1 MPASVRSLLK
11 VFDVLTLNIEGLG
24 MPWSCMQLG
33 LFFDQLLILVLAPWV
48 LGLLILACS
57 MAAEVLTKRKAASLK
72 AGLIRG
78 LPSLMCLLFYA
89 FPVVFSQAFQALDCE
104 SFGKGES
111 SFLRADYS
119 LDCSSPEYDQ
129 VESLAWVAIV
139 LYPICVP
146 LLCD

>member
-1 MPASVRSLLK
+1 MPASVASLLK

-24 MPWSCMQLG
+24 LPWSCMQLG
-33 LFFDQLLILVLAPWV
+33 LFFDQLLILMLAPWV
-48 LGLLILACS
+48 LGLLILVGC
-57 MAAEVLTKRKAASLK
+57 MATEVLTKRKAASLK

-89 FPVVFSQAFQALDCE
+89 FPVVFSRAFRALDCE
-104 SFGKGES
+104 SFDEGKS

-119 LDCSSPEYDQ
+119 LNCSSAEYDR
-129 VESLAWVAIV
+129 VESLAWVAIA
-139 LYPICVP
+139 LYPVCVP